1 MARLLLEVA
10 ESGFNHLAGTSLR
23 ELPFLSNW
31 CEDTDSMAALF
42 TQAHGEELMTGGSFL
57 HLDISPVSSACFV
70 VIMAVPILCL
80 PVHAGSVL
88 DI

>member
-1 MARLLLEVA
+1 
-10 ESGFNHLAGTSLR
+10 
-23 ELPFLSNW
+23 
-31 CEDTDSMAALF
+31 MAALF

-57 HLDISPVSSACFV
+57 YLDISPVSSACFV
-70 VIMAVPILCL
+70 VTVAVPVLCL